1 VPDGLQHATRS
12 ADPSRVDAGCAECRV
27 VWTARGVLLTPAAW
41 CAPQGSLAQKAKM
54 AEDARRKKEMADK
67 IKAGKK

>member
-1 VPDGLQHATRS
+1 
-12 ADPSRVDAGCAECRV
+12 V
-27 VWTARGVLLTPAAW
+27 VWPRELTPAAR

-54 AEDARRKKEMADK
+54 AEDAKRKKEMADK